1 MDKNKE
7 SKDFGRGLGW
17 TLLFIFFFPIMLP
30 ILVIGIMIT
39 NACSDEPLFRS
50 KLWRSMHKKR

>member
-1 MDKNKE
+1 MDKNNE

-30 ILVIGIMIT
+30 ILVIGMIT
-39 NACSDEPLFRS
+39 NAGSDEPLFHS
-50 KLWRSMHKKR
+50 KLWRNTHKKR